1 VGDDPDRWAP
11 PVGGR
16 VREMEGIGPREEM
29 GRKDW
34 AGGKIRRGGGEV
46 GRAGWGWVCLFVCLF
61 FSNPF

>member
-1 VGDDPDRWAP
+1 
-11 PVGGR
+11 